1 MLLEIKIV
9 EMKILYMPKI
19 EYCFPREQENM
30 VI

>member
-9 EMKILYMPKI
+9 EMKILCMPKI
-19 EYCFPREQENM
+19 EYYFPREQENM